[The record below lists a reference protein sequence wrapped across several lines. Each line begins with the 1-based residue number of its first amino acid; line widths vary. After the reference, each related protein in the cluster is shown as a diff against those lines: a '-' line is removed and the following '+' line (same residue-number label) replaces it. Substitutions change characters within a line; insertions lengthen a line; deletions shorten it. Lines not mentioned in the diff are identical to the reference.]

1 MWNFCQMWKFRS
13 KESIY
18 LFSTSN
24 QTWRLLKYLDST
36 IVQQSVEKN
45 EISSENLYT
54 QKFSCQTCQGSFSWS
69 WCQEKNSLFQALFWH
84 LQCTFIFD
92 FCCNKIQY
100 VRDYMA
106 IQVFDNAQLYVST
119 LAWPQCKPC
128 SHCRDPCNESRVF
141 PLRKTSQGKPCF
153 HHRDWFAVL
162 TFGAHYYS
170 H

>member
-1 MWNFCQMWKFRS
+1 MWNFWL
-13 KESIY
+13 KESIS
-18 LFSTSN
+18 LFLTSN
-24 QTWRLLKYLDST
+24 LTWRLLKHLDLT

-69 WCQEKNSLFQALFWH
+69 WCQEKNSFFQALFWH
-84 LQCTFIFD
+84 LHCTFIFD

-119 LAWPQCKPC
+119 LAWPHFWSTLLQPLKYRFLLKQLCGCRALPDITSAHCSYLDIYISQKIRLCKG
-128 SHCRDPCNESRVF
+128 DF
-141 PLRKTSQGKPCF
+141 
-153 HHRDWFAVL
+153 
-162 TFGAHYYS
+162 
-170 H
+170 

>member
-1 MWNFCQMWKFRS
+1 MMTCQKHECGILVKCGISVKYVIFGQMWIFFGQMWNFWL

-54 QKFSCQTCQGSFSWS
+54 QKFSCQTCQGSFWWS

-84 LQCTFIFD
+84 IFCTFIFD

-106 IQVFDNAQLYVST
+106 IQVLDNAQLYVST
-119 LAWPQCKPC
+119 LAWP
-128 SHCRDPCNESRVF
+128 HF
-141 PLRKTSQGKPCF
+141 
-153 HHRDWFAVL
+153 
-162 TFGAHYYS
+162 
-170 H
+170 

>member
-1 MWNFCQMWKFRS
+1 MMTCQKHECGILVKCGISVKYVIFGQMWIFFGQMWNFWL

-54 QKFSCQTCQGSFSWS
+54 QKFSCQTCQGSFWWS

-84 LQCTFIFD
+84 IFCTFIFD

-119 LAWPQCKPC
+119 LAWP
-128 SHCRDPCNESRVF
+128 HF
-141 PLRKTSQGKPCF
+141 
-153 HHRDWFAVL
+153 
-162 TFGAHYYS
+162 
-170 H
+170 